1 MFEGELPLLCTSCKL
16 NCMFRRLLA
25 VLMGVTLLC
34 SAAERDEV
42 LRWRRQKEVEL
53 RKSEGWLSLVGLEFL
68 KPGAQKLVVRSNQ
81 CLTTESEGKPV
92 AEITVTAGKITISST
107 NSELTLNGAP
117 LPRVAEWHADDS
129 GHPDK
134 LEYKHCNVLL
144 IHRGD
149 RYALRIKDTESARRK
164 QFKGMQWFPVDARY
178 RIVADFTTDPAQ
190 VAVPT
195 MIGTTLQL
203 KSPGSVHFT
212 LQGRQFTLTPVLE
225 TDDAKQLFFIFKD
238 ATASKTTYGAG
249 RFLYTELPRD
259 GKVVLDFNK
268 AENPPCAFT
277 PYATC
282 PRPPKGN
289 VLDVAI
295 EAGEKTPL
303 DHLD

>member
-1 MFEGELPLLCTSCKL
+1 MTRRVLTALFGIALLCNAT
-16 NCMFRRLLA
+16 
-25 VLMGVTLLC
+25 
-34 SAAERDEV
+34 ERDEV
-42 LRWRRQKEVEL
+42 LRWRQQKEAEL
-53 RKSEGWLSLVGLEFL
+53 RKPEGWLSLVGLEFL
-68 KPGAQKLVVRSNQ
+68 KPGTQKLVVSPDA
-81 CLTTESEGKPV
+81 CLTTESKGKPA
-92 AEITVTAGKITISST
+92 AEISVAKDKITISPALP
-107 NSELTLNGAP
+107 ELRLNGERTTRP
-117 LPRVAEWHADDS
+117 AEWHADDS

-134 LEYKHCNVLL
+134 LQFNHCRVLL
-144 IHRGD
+144 LHRGD
-149 RYALRIKDTESARRK
+149 RYALRVKDTESARRK
-164 QFKGMQWFPVDARY
+164 QFKGMQWFPVNAQY
-178 RIVADFTTDPAQ
+178 RIVADFTAGPAQ

-203 KSPGSVHFT
+203 KSPGTVHFT
-212 LQGRQFTLTPVLE
+212 LQGKQLTLTPVLE
-225 TDDAKQLFFIFKD
+225 SEDAKELFFIFKD

-289 VLDVAI
+289 VLDVTI

-303 DHLD
+303 DHPN